1 MTLGKCYVRNVYS
14 NLKSR
19 MWKHDMPCTSEKII
33 MAEVSGQTSKN
44 VNVKNVFHNANS
56 ILYTA
61 HPAVCVSVSLCVSLS
76 LSLSPSLRIFHKANY
91 SKIRAIQIET
101 ILEIIQSY
109 TSIHWFKLKE
119 SVFEYPGYYIKFV
132 NWQWRIQ
139 WKTVLC

>member
-33 MAEVSGQTSKN
+33 TAEVSGQTSTN
-44 VNVKNVFHNANS
+44 VNVKYAFHNANS

-61 HPAVCVSVSLCVSLS
+61 HPLSVPLCLCVSLP
-76 LSLSPSLRIFHKANY
+76 LSLSPDFSLGKMRSNCINSNY
-91 SKIRAIQIET
+91 SNIRAIQIEI

-109 TSIHWFKLKE
+109 TSIHWFKLKRKC
-119 SVFEYPGYYIKFV
+119 F
-132 NWQWRIQ
+132 
-139 WKTVLC
+139 WKPWLLH